1 MQKPHNTDIFSLE
14 KHGTSAH
21 LYLDAL
27 TGLRGFA
34 AIWVALWHA
43 WKFSGR
49 PTYEWMLWGY
59 TVDLTPLIRTG
70 WAGVDVFFVLSG
82 FVLGLPYCQALLG
95 NRPPIRTGEFFRRRL
110 LRVLPAYYVQ
120 LIILL
125 LLWLILAGR
134 LPVPVT
140 DILAHGFMLHNIF
153 PGQGEMINGV
163 YWTLPIEFDFYL
175 VLPLI
180 ALLLAPKKWPW
191 LVAGSLLLV
200 LLYRYGMFHEYLQ
213 DARIPEK
220 VRVLNQLPG
229 RLDQFVSGMLA
240 AYVYSLVRESG
251 LARSGIYR
259 WRNLLFTLSF
269 ISIIGL
275 SYFIHYIQPMD
286 AQNLPGQTFWA
297 GHWSLFSW
305 HTLFGMA
312 LGAMILSLALGIRG
326 VNWLLA
332 NRGMLYLGVISYS
345 VYLWHLPIIKL
356 LASMSLSEI
365 VPDAPFLNLVLW
377 ALLPVMA
384 VSSLSYFAVERPF
397 LKLRHRSKR

>member
-1 MQKPHNTDIFSLE
+1 MNSRGDIFSLE

-27 TGLRGFA
+27 TGLRGVA
-34 AIWVALWHA
+34 AIWVALWHT

-49 PTYEWMLWGY
+49 PTYELMLWGSN
-59 TVDLTPLIRTG
+59 VDLTPLIRTG

-95 NRPPIRTGEFFRRRL
+95 NRPPIGTGEFFRRRL
-110 LRVLPAYYVQ
+110 LRVLPAYYIQ

-140 DILAHGFMLHNIF
+140 DILAHVFMLHNIF

-175 VLPLI
+175 VLPLL

-191 LVAGSLLLV
+191 LLAGSLALMLV
-200 LLYRYGMFHEYLQ
+200 YRYAVFHGYLQ
-213 DARIPEK
+213 DATTPEK

-240 AYVYSLVRESG
+240 AYVYSLARASG
-251 LARSGIYR
+251 VAGSGIYR

-269 ISIIGL
+269 FRIIAL
-275 SYFIHYIQPMD
+275 SYFIHHIQPMN
-286 AQNLPGQTFWA
+286 AQNLPGETFWA

-305 HTLFGMA
+305 HSLFGMA
-312 LGAMILSLALGIRG
+312 LALMILSLAMGIRG

-345 VYLWHLPIIKL
+345 IYLWHLPIVKL
-356 LASMSLSEI
+356 LGSMSLPEL
-365 VPDAPFLNLVLW
+365 VPGAPFLNLLLWVLV
-377 ALLPVMA
+377 PVMA
-384 VSSLSYFAVERPF
+384 ASSLSYFAVERPF
-397 LKLRHRSKR
+397 LKLRHRSK

>member
-1 MQKPHNTDIFSLE
+1 MNASADIFSLE

-34 AIWVALWHA
+34 AIWVALWHT

-49 PTYEWMLWGY
+49 PTYEFMLWGY
-59 TVDLTPLIRTG
+59 SVDLTPLIRTG

-120 LIILL
+120 LVILL
-125 LLWLILAGR
+125 LLWVVLAGH
-134 LPVPVT
+134 LPVSVS
-140 DILAHGFMLHNIF
+140 DVLAHIFMLHNIF

-175 VLPLI
+175 VLPLL
-180 ALLLAPKKWPW
+180 ALLLAPKKWLW
-191 LVAGSLLLV
+191 LLVGSLLLV
-200 LLYRYGMFHEYLQ
+200 LVYRYSMFHEFLQ
-213 DARIPEK
+213 DARTPEK

-229 RLDQFVSGMLA
+229 RLEQFVSGMLA

-251 LARSGIYR
+251 LLQSNIYR
-259 WRNLLFTLSF
+259 WRNLLFAMAF
-269 ISIIGL
+269 ISLVVL
-275 SYFIHYIQPMD
+275 SYFIHHIQPMG
-286 AQNLPGQTFWA
+286 AQNLPSQTFWA

-312 LGAMILSLALGIRG
+312 LAVMILCLALGISG
-326 VNWLLA
+326 VNRLLA

-345 VYLWHLPIIKL
+345 IYLWHLPIVKL
-356 LASMSLSEI
+356 LGDMSLPEL

-377 ALLPVMA
+377 ATVPVMA
-384 VSSLSYFAVERPF
+384 ASSLSYFAVERPF
-397 LKLRHRSKR
+397 LKLRHRTP

>member
-1 MQKPHNTDIFSLE
+1 MSASVDIFSLE

-27 TGLRGFA
+27 TGLRGIA

-59 TVDLTPLIRTG
+59 SVDLTPLIRTG

-125 LLWLILAGR
+125 LLWLILAGH

-140 DILAHGFMLHNIF
+140 DILAHSFMLHNIF

-175 VLPLI
+175 ALPLM

-200 LLYRYGMFHEYLQ
+200 LVYRYGMFHEFLL
-213 DARIPEK
+213 DARTPEK

-229 RLDQFVSGMLA
+229 RLEQFVSGMLA
-240 AYVYSLVRESG
+240 AYVYSMVRESG
-251 LARSGIYR
+251 VAQSSIYR
-259 WRNLLFTLSF
+259 WRSLLFSMSF
-269 ISIIGL
+269 FSVIGL

-312 LGAMILSLALGIRG
+312 LALMILSLALGIRG

-332 NRGMLYLGVISYS
+332 NQGMLYLGVISYS
-345 VYLWHLPIIKL
+345 IYLWHLPIVKL
-356 LASMSLSEI
+356 LGSMSLPEM

-377 ALLPVMA
+377 ALVPVMA

-397 LKLRHRSKR
+397 LKLRHRSNR

>member
-1 MQKPHNTDIFSLE
+1 MNTRGDIFSLE

-49 PTYEWMLWGY
+49 PTYELMLWGY
-59 TVDLTPLIRTG
+59 YLDLTPLIRTG

-95 NRPPIRTGEFFRRRL
+95 NRPPIGTAEFFRRRL
-110 LRVLPAYYVQ
+110 LRVLPAYYIQ

-140 DILAHGFMLHNIF
+140 DILAHVFMLHNIF

-175 VLPLI
+175 VLPLM

-191 LVAGSLLLV
+191 LLAGSLLLV
-200 LLYRYGMFHEYLQ
+200 LVYRYGMFHGIFAGCQ
-213 DARIPEK
+213 D
-220 VRVLNQLPG
+220 PG
-229 RLDQFVSGMLA
+229 KSPGAEPVAWPPGPVCQRHAG
-240 AYVYSLVRESG
+240 G
-251 LARSGIYR
+251 LCLFTGQGIRSG
-259 WRNLLFTLSF
+259 
-269 ISIIGL
+269 SIG
-275 SYFIHYIQPMD
+275 
-286 AQNLPGQTFWA
+286 
-297 GHWSLFSW
+297 
-305 HTLFGMA
+305 
-312 LGAMILSLALGIRG
+312 
-326 VNWLLA
+326 
-332 NRGMLYLGVISYS
+332 
-345 VYLWHLPIIKL
+345 HLP
-356 LASMSLSEI
+356 LA
-365 VPDAPFLNLVLW
+365 
-377 ALLPVMA
+377 
-384 VSSLSYFAVERPF
+384 
-397 LKLRHRSKR
+397 

>member
-1 MQKPHNTDIFSLE
+1 MQKQHNTDIFSLE

-34 AIWVALWHA
+34 AIWVALWHV

-49 PTYEWMLWGY
+49 PVYETVLWGY
-59 TVDLTPLIRTG
+59 SIDLTPFIRTG

-82 FVLGLPYCQALLG
+82 FVLGLPYCQVLLG
-95 NRPPIRTGEFFRRRL
+95 NRPPIRTREFFRRRL

-125 LLWLILAGR
+125 LLWLILADR
-134 LPVPVT
+134 LPVPMT
-140 DILAHGFMLHNIF
+140 DILAHIFMLHNLF
-153 PGQGEMINGV
+153 PGHGEMINGV

-175 VLPLI
+175 VLPLM

-191 LVAGSLLLV
+191 LLAGTLLV
-200 LLYRYGMFHEYLQ
+200 VLAYRYGMFQVVLQ
-213 DARIPEK
+213 EAKTPEK

-240 AYVYSLVRESG
+240 AYAYSMIRESG
-251 LARSGIYR
+251 MAQSSIYR
-259 WRNLLFTLSF
+259 WRNLLFTLSLL
-269 ISIIGL
+269 SLIGL
-275 SYFIHYIQPMD
+275 SYFIHYIQPMG
-286 AQNLPGQTFWA
+286 AANLPGQNFWS

-305 HTLFGMA
+305 HTLFGGA
-312 LGAMILSLALGIRG
+312 LALMILTLALGIRG
-326 VNWLLA
+326 INWLLA
-332 NRGMLYLGVISYS
+332 NKIMLYLGVISYS
-345 VYLWHLPIIKL
+345 IYLWHLPIVKL
-356 LASMSLSEI
+356 LGSRQLPELLPA
-365 VPDAPFLNLVLW
+365 APFLNLVLW
-377 ALLPVMA
+377 SLVPVMV

-397 LKLRHRSKR
+397 LKLRHRR